1 MKCSLCGN
9 VGEFLY
15 IASRNVNERGEI
27 SDIVGDAELW
37 ISYYRCP
44 ECGKL
49 IRNNS
54 YGNDLL
60 CQCEPTDAELE
71 ELEKEE
77 VHAE

>member
-44 ECGKL
+44 ECGNIDIDILPK
-49 IRNNS
+49 
-54 YGNDLL
+54 G
-60 CQCEPTDAELE
+60 
-71 ELEKEE
+71 EKPEE
-77 VHAE
+77 VKGEK